1 MLRSVET
8 IGGSTAKTG
17 AKSVLAKDIA
27 IAGFPLSRFL
37 SLPVHKPRSTIDQ
50 GNHSANPI

>member
-27 IAGFPLSRFL
+27 IGGFPLSRFP